1 MRKILIVGPSWVGD
15 MVMAQSLF
23 MSLKAD
29 GEGECECEIDV
40 LAPAWSL
47 PILSRMPEVRRGIVM
62 PLGHGQ
68 FGLAARWHLGK
79 KLSLEGYSQSIVL
92 PGSFK
97 SALVPFFARIPQR
110 TGFRGEMRYGLIN
123 DMRPLDSALLPM
135 TVQRFVALGQ
145 RGATTAPASPP
156 VPKLHANPAN
166 QAALRERFKLNTT
179 RPAIVFMPGAEYGPA
194 KQWPLAH
201 YAKLAHL
208 LAARGFQIWVLGSEK
223 DTATARPIANGNPS
237 VFDLTG
243 RTSLGD
249 AVDLIDLSSAAVC
262 NDSGLMH
269 VAAALDVP
277 LVAIFGSSSPEHTPP
292 LSQKAAVETL
302 RLECAPCFKRHC
314 PLDHTH
320 CLTGIAPE
328 KVLATLEPFIDTAS
342 PPDFPDNADTT
353 G

>member
-29 GEGECECEIDV
+29 GECEIDV

-47 PILSRMPEVRRGIVM
+47 PILARMPEVRRGVVM

-68 FGLAARWHLGK
+68 FGLAARWRLGNE
-79 KLSLEGYSQSIVL
+79 LSREGYDQSIVL
-92 PGSFK
+92 PNSFK
-97 SALVPFFARIPQR
+97 SALAPFFARIPQR
-110 TGFRGEMRYGLIN
+110 TGFRGEMRCGLIN
-123 DMRPLDSALLPM
+123 DMRLLDRALLPM

-145 RGATTAPASPP
+145 REAIVAPVSFP
-156 VPKLHANPAN
+156 VPRLHANPAN
-166 QAALRERFKLNTT
+166 QTALRERFKLDPV

-194 KQWPLAH
+194 KQWPPAH
-201 YAKLAHL
+201 FAKLAHL

-223 DTATARPIANGNPS
+223 DIAVACLIANGNPS
-237 VFDLTG
+237 VLDLAG
-243 RTSLGD
+243 HTSLGD
-249 AVDLIDLSSAAVC
+249 VVDLVALAQVAVC

-277 LVAIFGSSSPEHTPP
+277 LIAVFGSSSPEHTPP
-292 LSQKAAVETL
+292 LARRAVIETL
-302 RLECAPCFKRHC
+302 RLECAPCFERHC
-314 PLDHTH
+314 PLGHTR

-328 KVLATLEPFIDTAS
+328 KVLAALEPFIDAALLS
-342 PPDFPDNADTT
+342 
-353 G
+353 

>member
-1 MRKILIVGPSWVGD
+1 MPETMRKILIVGPSWVGD

-23 MSLKAD
+23 MSLKANI
-29 GEGECECEIDV
+29 ECEIDV

-68 FGLAARWHLGK
+68 FGFTARRHLGK
-79 KLSLEGYSQSIVL
+79 ELSREGYDQSIVL

-123 DMRPLDSALLPM
+123 DMRALDRALLPM
-135 TVQRFVALGQ
+135 TVQRFVALG
-145 RGATTAPASPP
+145 RCEAAAVPVSAPSPR
-156 VPKLHANPAN
+156 LHANPAN
-166 QAALRERFKLNTT
+166 QAALRERFKLGTT

-194 KQWPLAH
+194 KQWPSTH
-201 YAKLAHL
+201 YDKLAHL
-208 LAARGFQIWVLGSEK
+208 LAARGFQIWVLGSEN
-223 DTATARPIANGNPS
+223 DAAAARPIANGNPS
-237 VFDLTG
+237 VLDFTG
-243 RTSLGD
+243 QTSLGD
-249 AVDLIDLSSAAVC
+249 AADLIALSSAAVC

-292 LSQKAAVETL
+292 LSRRAVVETL
-302 RLECAPCFKRHC
+302 RLECAPCFKRRC
-314 PLDHTH
+314 PLDHTR

-328 KVLATLEPFIDTAS
+328 KVLAALEPFIDTAS
-342 PPDFPDNADTT
+342 PPGFPDYADTA